1 MSTSKRDL
9 IEAIV
14 ELRADVERQLKLN
27 KYYIAMAKL
36 DELLA
41 ALKPLESIE
50 LGAARTDGTSSARRA
65 PRQSSR
71 RRPSWS
77 GVVQETV
84 DELRRIELVA
94 VLGLTCAARHASS
107 CPIVWACTR
116 SRP

>member
-27 KYYIAMAKL
+27 KYYIAMGKL

-50 LGAARTDGTSSARRA
+50 LGAARTDGTVVGEASTAPEPRGAGRAELVRRCPGNGGRRA
-65 PRQSSR
+65 Q
-71 RRPSWS
+71 
-77 GVVQETV
+77 
-84 DELRRIELVA
+84 DD
-94 VLGLTCAARHASS
+94 
-107 CPIVWACTR
+107 
-116 SRP
+116 

>member
-1 MSTSKRDL
+1 MNTSKRDL

-27 KYYIAMAKL
+27 KYYIAMSKL

-50 LGAARTDGTSSARRA
+50 LGAARTDGTVVGEASTA
-65 PRQSSR
+65 PEPEAPAER
-71 RRPSWS
+71 SWS

-84 DELRRIELVA
+84 VDELR
-94 VLGLTCAARHASS
+94 TN
-107 CPIVWACTR
+107 
-116 SRP
+116 

>member
-27 KYYIAMAKL
+27 KYYIAIAKL

-50 LGAARTDGTSSARRA
+50 LGAARTVVGEASTA
-65 PRQSSR
+65 PEPEAPAER
-71 RRPSWS
+71 SWS

-84 DELRRIELVA
+84 VDELR
-94 VLGLTCAARHASS
+94 TN
-107 CPIVWACTR
+107 
-116 SRP
+116 

>member
-14 ELRADVERQLKLN
+14 ELREDVERQLKLN
-27 KYYIAMAKL
+27 KYYIAMGKL

-50 LGAARTDGTSSARRA
+50 LSSDVRTDGTVAAETA
-65 PRQSSR
+65 PAAEGEAPPASEPEA
-71 RRPSWS
+71 PSERTWS

-84 DELRRIELVA
+84 VDDLRA
-94 VLGLTCAARHASS
+94 N
-107 CPIVWACTR
+107 
-116 SRP
+116 

>member
-27 KYYIAMAKL
+27 KYYIAMGKL

-50 LGAARTDGTSSARRA
+50 LGAARTDGTVAGEPSTA
-65 PRQSSR
+65 PEPEAPAER
-71 RRPSWS
+71 SWS
-77 GVVQETV
+77 GVVQQTVV
-84 DELRRIELVA
+84 DELR
-94 VLGLTCAARHASS
+94 TN
-107 CPIVWACTR
+107 
-116 SRP
+116 

>member
-14 ELRADVERQLKLN
+14 ELREDVERQLKLN
-27 KYYIAMAKL
+27 KYYIAMGKL

-50 LGAARTDGTSSARRA
+50 LSSATRTDGTVAAEPSAA
-65 PRQSSR
+65 PAPEPEAPAERT
-71 RRPSWS
+71 WS

-84 DELRRIELVA
+84 VDELR
-94 VLGLTCAARHASS
+94 TN
-107 CPIVWACTR
+107 
-116 SRP
+116 

>member
-50 LGAARTDGTSSARRA
+50 LGAARDGTVVGEASTA
-65 PRQSSR
+65 PEPEAPAER
-71 RRPSWS
+71 SWS

-84 DELRRIELVA
+84 VDELR
-94 VLGLTCAARHASS
+94 TN
-107 CPIVWACTR
+107 
-116 SRP
+116 

>member
-1 MSTSKRDL
+1 MSDTKRDL

-27 KYYIAMAKL
+27 KYYVAMSKL

-50 LGAARTDGTSSARRA
+50 IPAARTDRAAEAETSAA
-65 PRQSSR
+65 PEAEAPIER
-71 RRPSWS
+71 SWS

-84 DELRRIELVA
+84 VDELR
-94 VLGLTCAARHASS
+94 TN
-107 CPIVWACTR
+107 
-116 SRP
+116 

>member
-27 KYYIAMAKL
+27 KYYIAMGKL

-50 LGAARTDGTSSARRA
+50 IGEVARTDSAVEPEPRA
-65 PRQSSR
+65 EPAPDAPAER
-71 RRPSWS
+71 SWS

-84 DELRRIELVA
+84 VDELR
-94 VLGLTCAARHASS
+94 TN
-107 CPIVWACTR
+107 
-116 SRP
+116 

>member
-14 ELRADVERQLKLN
+14 ELREDVERQLKLN
-27 KYYIAMAKL
+27 KYYIAMGKL

-50 LGAARTDGTSSARRA
+50 LSSATRTDGSVAAETTAEAA
-65 PRQSSR
+65 PTPEPEA
-71 RRPSWS
+71 PSERTWS

-84 DELRRIELVA
+84 VDDLRA
-94 VLGLTCAARHASS
+94 N
-107 CPIVWACTR
+107 
-116 SRP
+116 